1 MNQAMRYALVVGGA
15 VVSILLFL
23 LASAS
28 DNSGFLEGYYSWLLG
43 LNATDYRALSALQQL
58 SRQETVTMTGLG
70 AALGTTAA
78 TTSAIVD
85 RLERAGYAQRNRA
98 ETDRRLVTI
107 EPTPLAWQK
116 IVEIMRPL
124 MGATDAWVK
133 ALRPEDAQL
142 VTEFLQVTATHL
154 TDHAATL
161 AAQEADR

>member
-1 MNQAMRYALVVGGA
+1 MSHAYHPATFALQAVIAQSNVLERE
-15 VVSILLFL
+15 
-23 LASAS
+23 LAR
-28 DNSGFLEGYYSWLLG
+28 LLG

-85 RLERAGYAQRNRA
+85 RLQRAGYAQRNRA

-107 EPTPLAWQK
+107 EPTPLVWQK

-124 MGATDAWVK
+124 MADTDAYLK
-133 ALRPEDAQL
+133 GLSPDQAQVVADFL
-142 VTEFLQVTATHL
+142 LATAQQLTE
-154 TDHAATL
+154 HAETL
-161 AAQEADR
+161 SARESPA

>member
-1 MNQAMRYALVVGGA
+1 MSHAYHPATFALQAVIAQSNVLERE
-15 VVSILLFL
+15 
-23 LASAS
+23 LAR
-28 DNSGFLEGYYSWLLG
+28 LLG

-85 RLERAGYAQRNRA
+85 RLQRAGYAQRNRA

>member
-1 MNQAMRYALVVGGA
+1 MSHAYHPATFALQAVIAQSNVLERE
-15 VVSILLFL
+15 
-23 LASAS
+23 LAR
-28 DNSGFLEGYYSWLLG
+28 LLG

-78 TTSAIVD
+78 TTSVIVD
-85 RLERAGYAQRNRA
+85 RLQRAGYAQRNRA

>member
-1 MNQAMRYALVVGGA
+1 MSHAYHPATFALQAVIAQSNVVERELGR
-15 VVSILLFL
+15 
-23 LASAS
+23 
-28 DNSGFLEGYYSWLLG
+28 LLG
-43 LNATDYRALSALQQL
+43 LNATDYRALSALQQW
-58 SRQETVTMTGLG
+58 SRQQSVTMSGLG

-133 ALRPEDAQL
+133 ALRPEDARL
-142 VTEFLQVTATHL
+142 VTEFLRVTATHL

>member
-1 MNQAMRYALVVGGA
+1 M
-15 VVSILLFL
+15 
-23 LASAS
+23 S
-28 DNSGFLEGYYSWLLG
+28 DL
-43 LNATDYRALSALQQL
+43 T
-58 SRQETVTMTGLG
+58 QE
-70 AALGTTAA
+70 
-78 TTSAIVD
+78 
-85 RLERAGYAQRNRA
+85 
-98 ETDRRLVTI
+98 
-107 EPTPLAWQK
+107 K

>member
-1 MNQAMRYALVVGGA
+1 MSHAYHPATFALQAVIAQSNVLERE
-15 VVSILLFL
+15 
-23 LASAS
+23 LAR
-28 DNSGFLEGYYSWLLG
+28 LLG

-58 SRQETVTMTGLG
+58 SHQETVTMTGLG

-142 VTEFLQVTATHL
+142 VTEFLQVMATHL